1 MFDFSDPETFWLNVT
16 NLALGA
22 ITLICCVVVAFGVVV
37 ELIERVRARAK
48 SPVTAD
54 DHAFVMP
61 QLGITMADGG
71 EREDKKE

>member
-22 ITLICCVVVAFGVVV
+22 VTLICCIIVGFGVVV
-37 ELIERVRARAK
+37 ELVERLIAK
-48 SPVTAD
+48 IRSTVPAD
-54 DHAFVMP
+54 DHAFVVP
-61 QLGITMADGG
+61 RLGTTMADGG